1 MRSALPTSLENVT
14 MSGDAIPISLPKD
27 TLHINSGKELLGR
40 FQEWLKE
47 RFLAGDSVVELVAA
61 RSHFI
66 DELLCKLWEQY
77 GLAREPP
84 SPSLLASSAPRPSRL
99 TTTSPTAVSRAP
111 KTQARCAPRARTTS
125 SKTAT

>member
-1 MRSALPTSLENVT
+1 
-14 MSGDAIPISLPKD
+14 MSGDAIPISLPQEA
-27 TLHINSGKELLGR
+27 LHINSGKELLGR

-77 GLAREPP
+77 GLAREPTL
-84 SPSLLASSAPRPSRL
+84 SLV
-99 TTTSPTAVSRAP
+99 AVGGYGRGELHPIRIS
-111 KTQARCAPRARTTS
+111 TY
-125 SKTAT
+125 